1 MKAIVRSI
9 RRPGKK
15 TAGGRILWLC
25 LLLIFLPLTV
35 GCSTQPAGAQ
45 PKEKADRFAQA
56 EQEGQFSAVN
66 RSVDCK
72 GTQVTIEKILLDKT
86 HTFMIAAVAGEIQGS
101 MDTLTVDLFGDQDQD
116 LGRCNFSQKL
126 PDGKTLLTFDALAKA
141 PAALRLEFFG
151 GPVGYGGNVSL
162 TLNNIP
168 FRLADAKYFREY
180 PDPATLE
187 KKGYR
192 LEIKS
197 LENGVSETGLH
208 YRLTAAGDYDGIEH
222 GWLSDS
228 GSYRQSYAPILFL
241 SAGGQNIEP
250 HLSYPFVSA
259 LSYRWSLNGK
269 ACAGHAYFDK
279 ATAGTLQLKLTDLYS
294 VYNVNTIIP
303 LDGVMDQLEINRK
316 IPVHNYTIE
325 LKSLKRF
332 KDKGTWILSY
342 RILDRAGSLVDGAI
356 DAGFY
361 QKGDNYKR
369 PYPVLV
375 DSLRGPVGQ
384 DQELV
389 INTGTP
395 SPGETDFP
403 EGMALKITR
412 LGIRQEDAVLNID
425 PENLPQRAA
434 DSAEAQI
441 LAAVRDYYTTYGQAL
456 KSNSL
461 SSMTEKYGYLQPT
474 GRNGDGINDWRREFQ
489 VWSPLSVKE
498 YTVGFDD
505 PIVLVNGSTAMADIG
520 VHEKIRR
527 ADGDSAAVYAA
538 VFSLV
543 QEDGS
548 WKIAK
553 VDEVTDGEIGM

>member
-1 MKAIVRSI
+1 MSAIRMFF
-9 RRPGKK
+9 
-15 TAGGRILWLC
+15 LC
-25 LLLIFLPLTV
+25 LLLTFLPLTV
-35 GCSTQPAGAQ
+35 GCSTQPVGAQ
-45 PKEKADRFAQA
+45 PKEKADRFDQA

-101 MDTLTVDLFGDQDQD
+101 MDTLTVDVFGDQDQD
-116 LGRCNFSQKL
+116 LGRCNFTQKL
-126 PDGKTLLTFDALAKA
+126 PDGKTLLTFDALARA

-162 TLNNIP
+162 TLNDIP
-168 FRLADAKYFREY
+168 FHLADAKYFGEY
-180 PDPATLE
+180 PDPAALE
-187 KKGYR
+187 EKGYR

-222 GWLSDS
+222 GWLS
-228 GSYRQSYAPILFL
+228 GSYQQSYPQILFL
-241 SAGGQNIEP
+241 SAGGQNVEP
-250 HLSYPFVSA
+250 HLSYPFASA
-259 LSYRWSLNGK
+259 LSYRWALNGK
-269 ACAGHAYFDK
+269 VCAGHAYFDK
-279 ATAGTLQLKLTDLYS
+279 ATVGTLQLKLTDLYS

-316 IPVHNYTIE
+316 ISVHSHTIE

-342 RILDRAGSLVDGAI
+342 RLLDRAGSPMDGAI
-356 DAGFY
+356 DVGFY

-369 PYPVLV
+369 AYPVLA

-389 INTGTP
+389 LNTGTP
-395 SPGETDFP
+395 SPGEADFP
-403 EGMALKITR
+403 EGTALKITR
-412 LGIRQEDAVLNID
+412 LGIRQEDAVLSID
-425 PENLPQRAA
+425 PDNLPQRAT

-461 SSMTEKYGYLQPT
+461 SSMTEKYGDLQPT
-474 GRNGDGINDWRREFQ
+474 GRNGDGINDWRRGFQ
-489 VWSPLSVKE
+489 VWSSLGVKE
-498 YTVGFDD
+498 YAVIFDD
-505 PIVLVNGSTAMADIG
+505 PIVLVNGSTATADIR
-520 VHEKIRR
+520 VQEKILR
-527 ADGDSAAVYAA
+527 ADGDSAAVYA
-538 VFSLV
+538 VIFSLV

-548 WKIAK
+548 WKITK
-553 VDEVTDGEIGM
+553 VDEVTDAEAGM